1 MRIKTDKLLK
11 IMNILSWVIFF
22 GILIETGA
30 IVVSY
35 FVSIS
40 NPEAAK
46 VLYKGVDMYAYRQQS
61 LEHYSLL
68 VAYKVFIGVMKAY
81 IALQMTRVLT
91 KLNIARPFTI
101 DVVLLMQSISYSI
114 LIIWIVSV
122 INNIHVDLLEKSYG
136 ITATHISGDFI
147 FIAGIVYVFA
157 QMFRRGIEI
166 QSENDLTV

>member
-1 MRIKTDKLLK
+1 MKIKTEKLLK

-30 IVVSY
+30 VVISY
-35 FVSIS
+35 FVSIN

-46 VLYKGVDMYAYRQQS
+46 VLYKGIDMYAYRQQS
-61 LEHYSLL
+61 FGHYSFL
-68 VAYKVFIGVMKAY
+68 VAYKVFICVMKAY
-81 IALQMTRVLT
+81 IAFQMTKLLT
-91 KLNIARPFTI
+91 RLNISRPFTI
-101 DVVLLMQSISYSI
+101 EVVLLMQSISYSI

-122 INNIHVDLLEKSYG
+122 INNIHVDLLAKSYD
-136 ITATHISGDFI
+136 IPATHISGDFI